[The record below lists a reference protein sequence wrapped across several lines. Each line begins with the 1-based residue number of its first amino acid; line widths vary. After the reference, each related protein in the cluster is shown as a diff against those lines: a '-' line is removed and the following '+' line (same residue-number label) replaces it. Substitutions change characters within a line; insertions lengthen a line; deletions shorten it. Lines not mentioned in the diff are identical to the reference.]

1 MHCSAVTTA
10 HLIVGSSYHGGR
22 LGCWA
27 SRQLSSLEL
36 LLKGNYLIRGWQ
48 QVLVAVP
55 TFWVV
60 LWQVGQGVKQG
71 AISLCSVCGVSFVVL
86 SGPAAAMRLGVH
98 MQQQLVTQ
106 HHVFLQCARCDNPFT
121 AHDHTATMSTAT

>member
-10 HLIVGSSYHGGR
+10 HLNVGSSHQSGR

-48 QVLVAVP
+48 QVLAAVP
-55 TFWVV
+55 TCWVV
-60 LWQVGQGVKQG
+60 LWQLAQGVQQG
-71 AISLCSVCGVSFVVL
+71 AISSCFACGVAFVVL
-86 SGPAAAMRLGVH
+86 SGPAAVMRLGVH

-106 HHVFLQCARCDNPFT
+106 HHVFLQCARCHNPLT
-121 AHDHTATMSTAT
+121 AHDHTATMSWAI